1 MMVGHAVTLNIDRP
15 LVENRH
21 LRLEVKDLTVLTPD
35 GVKALDGV
43 SFEAFGGE
51 ILGVAGISGSG
62 QKELLE
68 AIGQMMDEKLDRKL
82 QPIVDRLDK
91 LEESSEEVRSG
102 VNALLEWAEECGNV
116 IKFPLPK
123 VK

>member
-1 MMVGHAVTLNIDRP
+1 MVD
-15 LVENRH
+15 
-21 LRLEVKDLTVLTPD
+21 
-35 GVKALDGV
+35 
-43 SFEAFGGE
+43 
-51 ILGVAGISGSG
+51 
-62 QKELLE
+62 KELLE
-68 AIGQMMDEKLDRKL
+68 AIGQMMEAQEDRKL

>member
-1 MMVGHAVTLNIDRP
+1 MVD
-15 LVENRH
+15 
-21 LRLEVKDLTVLTPD
+21 
-35 GVKALDGV
+35 
-43 SFEAFGGE
+43 
-51 ILGVAGISGSG
+51 
-62 QKELLE
+62 KELLE

-91 LEESSEEVRSG
+91 LKESSEEVRSG

>member
-1 MMVGHAVTLNIDRP
+1 MVD
-15 LVENRH
+15 
-21 LRLEVKDLTVLTPD
+21 
-35 GVKALDGV
+35 
-43 SFEAFGGE
+43 
-51 ILGVAGISGSG
+51 
-62 QKELLE
+62 KELLE

-102 VNALLEWAEECGNV
+102 VNALLEWAEECRNV

>member
-1 MMVGHAVTLNIDRP
+1 MVD
-15 LVENRH
+15 
-21 LRLEVKDLTVLTPD
+21 
-35 GVKALDGV
+35 
-43 SFEAFGGE
+43 
-51 ILGVAGISGSG
+51 
-62 QKELLE
+62 KELLE

-102 VNALLEWAEECGNV
+102 VNALLEWAEECGNE

>member
-1 MMVGHAVTLNIDRP
+1 MVD
-15 LVENRH
+15 
-21 LRLEVKDLTVLTPD
+21 
-35 GVKALDGV
+35 
-43 SFEAFGGE
+43 
-51 ILGVAGISGSG
+51 
-62 QKELLE
+62 KELLE

-102 VNALLEWAEECGNV
+102 VNALLEWAEECENV

>member
-1 MMVGHAVTLNIDRP
+1 MVD
-15 LVENRH
+15 
-21 LRLEVKDLTVLTPD
+21 
-35 GVKALDGV
+35 
-43 SFEAFGGE
+43 
-51 ILGVAGISGSG
+51 
-62 QKELLE
+62 KELLE

-102 VNALLEWAEECGNV
+102 VNALLEWAEECLNV